1 MLPRRALQLLLH
13 RVQFPRPQAAAFAAV
28 AVARSSKAT
37 ASSGGLALEA
47 AVKKVQES
55 AVAKFD
61 ETVDVA
67 GARTQWHV
75 CKCAQGSGAAPDRSD
90 ATSLPVNL
98 NIDGTKSDQNVRG
111 QVNCA
116 HLPRASPK
124 PLSPRRRFPALVTLS
139 PRPQAVLPHSL
150 GSNLRVLVFARGAA
164 ADAAR
169 AGNHHTLARCNRN
182 SLT

>member
-75 CKCAQGSGAAPDRSD
+75 
-90 ATSLPVNL
+90 
-98 NIDGTKSDQNVRG
+98 
-111 QVNCA
+111 QV
-116 HLPRASPK
+116 
-124 PLSPRRRFPALVTLS
+124 
-139 PRPQAVLPHSL
+139 
-150 GSNLRVLVFARGAA
+150 
-164 ADAAR
+164 R
-169 AGNHHTLARCNRN
+169 AGVGGGP
-182 SLT
+182 